1 MGRAVILA
9 RVSTDI
15 QSLDSQVEKLIEEA
29 KRLGYDD
36 YVVVQAHES
45 GVKLDTEERQTI
57 QAMKDEIEK
66 GGVDMVII
74 WEVSRLARR
83 PKVLY
88 EVREYLI
95 KHNVNLRCMTPA
107 FTMLQA
113 DGNIDPT
120 ASIVFAIFGTMAEQE
135 AILSKQRMKRG
146 RIAKRERLGFIGGN
160 VMLGYKV
167 KDDKVVIDED
177 EAVIVREIFKRY
189 VGGESLRAIATD
201 LIDRGD
207 IRYDSVDTACV
218 TLRRMIR
225 RSEYAGIKMET
236 YDYPAIISTELWE
249 QVRSTAKERDTMKVR
264 TKTKVPYFGRN
275 IVIDGLTGRM
285 MTPCAGINLYSSFH
299 VDSKHKQTINLNL
312 ADSILAWAA
321 QSWWRHK
328 MTGKMD
334 EELEQSAI
342 EYRKKK
348 LKLDKDHAEL
358 KKKIDRSND
367 RIIDGKMDEARGD
380 AMIATIK
387 EDLKKVESN
396 IIEMEDK
403 VNTIMEQRMR
413 ILSGNASDIYSMP
426 DEDAS
431 KFVHECVERMVVT
444 KGDKLRE
451 CRVNIIYKDSTET
464 ALYVARRGNYFDVLQ
479 NGTKLD
485 IRMLERITRKKR
497 LR

>member
-1 MGRAVILA
+1 MRAVILA
-9 RVSTDI
+9 RVSTDN
-15 QSLDSQVEKLIEEA
+15 QQLDSQVEKLIEEA
-29 KRLGYDD
+29 KRLGYQD
-36 YVVVQAHES
+36 YKVVQAHES

-113 DGNIDPT
+113 DGKIDPT

-160 VMLGYKV
+160 ILFGYKV
-167 KDDKVVIDED
+167 KDDKIVIDDD
-177 EAVIVREIFKRY
+177 EAEVAKEIFRRY
-189 VGGESLRAIATD
+189 VGGESIRSIAVD
-201 LIDRGD
+201 LVERGD
-207 IRYDSVDTACV
+207 LRYDSPDTACV
-218 TLRRMIR
+218 MLRRMIR

-236 YDYPAIISTELWE
+236 YDYPAIISVDLWKE
-249 QVRSTAKERDTMKVR
+249 IRCTATKRDKLKVR
-264 TKTKVPYFGRN
+264 TKTKIPYFGR
-275 IVIDGLTGRM
+275 
-285 MTPCAGINLYSSFH
+285 GII
-299 VDSKHKQTINLNL
+299 VDSVNGRTLTPAAGVNQYAEYDIDLKHKQTINLNL
-312 ADSILAWAA
+312 AESILAWAA
-321 QSWWRHK
+321 QTWWRHK

-342 EYRKKK
+342 DYRKKK
-348 LKLDKDHAEL
+348 LKLDKDHVEL
-358 KKKIDRSND
+358 KKKIDRIND
-367 RIIDGKMDEARGD
+367 RIISGKMDEARGD
-380 AMIATIK
+380 AMIDAIK

-413 ILSGNASDIYSMP
+413 IMSGRASDIYSMP
-426 DEDAS
+426 DEDAA
-431 KFVHECVERMVVT
+431 KFVHECIDKMEVGRGAER
-444 KGDKLRE
+444 GESNIR
-451 CRVNIIYKDSTET
+451 IIYKDGSET
-464 ALYVARRGNYFDVLQ
+464 ALYVARRGNYYDITQ

-485 IRMLERITRKKR
+485 IKMLERVTRKKR

>member
-9 RVSTDI
+9 RVSTDG

-29 KRLGYDD
+29 KRLGYED
-36 YVVVQAHES
+36 YVIVQAHES

-66 GGVDMVII
+66 GGVEMVII

-95 KHNVNLRCMTPA
+95 KRNVNLRCMTPA

-113 DGNIDPT
+113 DGKIDPT

-135 AILSKQRMKRG
+135 AIMTKQRMRRG
-146 RIAKRERLGFIGGN
+146 MIAKRERLGFIGGN
-160 VMLGYKV
+160 ILLGYKV
-167 KDDKVVIDED
+167 KDDKIVIDED
-177 EAVIVREIFKRY
+177 KAELVRDIFKRY
-189 VGGESLRAIATD
+189 VSGQSMLSIARDLTETGDLGYSGVESASCMV
-201 LIDRGD
+201 
-207 IRYDSVDTACV
+207 RYM
-218 TLRRMIR
+218 LH
-225 RSEYAGIKMET
+225 RSEYAGIRGKT
-236 YDYPAIISTELWE
+236 YDYPAIISEELWGE
-249 QVRSTAKERDTMKVR
+249 ACRVRDGRRTCKPK
-264 TKTKVPYFGRN
+264 TKTKIAYFGRG
-275 IVIDGLTGRM
+275 IVIDGIEGRVM
-285 MTPCAGINLYSSFH
+285 SPSLAGNKYMYQNHDTEYQSMC
-299 VDSKHKQTINLNL
+299 NLNL
-312 ADSILAWAA
+312 VESILAWAA

-342 EYRKKK
+342 DYRKKK
-348 LKLDKDHAEL
+348 LKLDKDHADL
-358 KKKIDRSND
+358 KKKIDRIND
-367 RIIDGKMDEARGD
+367 RIINGKMDETRGD
-380 AMIATIK
+380 AMIDVIK

-403 VNTIMEQRMR
+403 VNTIMEQRIR
-413 ILSGNASDIYSMP
+413 ILNGNASDIYSMP
-426 DEDAS
+426 EEDAA
-431 KFVHECVERMVVT
+431 KFVHECVAKMIVS
-444 KGDKLRE
+444 KGEKRGE
-451 CRVNIIYKDSTET
+451 SGMRIIYKDGTET

-485 IRMLERITRKKR
+485 IRMLERTARKKR